1 MSTQGRLRSLAAEAR
16 ERCAG
21 ARKEREKRRGVPPRT
36 GDVFRFEETAELA
49 VLWALVE
56 HDAETRRFLAIAA
69 DLNPLLA
76 STDVAV
82 PPESVC
88 GSLSLRCGV
97 EVRLDEGDFDGATW
111 AGSLERAVV
120 EQVREKREEIAS
132 GDVAGSLF
140 ARETDVDPE
149 YQDWLEDGLEKAQA
163 ALLRTRQR
171 REMKA
176 SPGKIL
182 DFHAPDR
189 TGFYGVPYSLAASIL
204 LVVSLGLLAGLVW
217 QQSELK
223 RRRSADQQIN
233 LPLVH
238 LALGRVRGEVAPLEF
253 PAAARSC
260 LRLGEASASY
270 PAYRLEIREQDT
282 GALVWASDELTPT
295 KERLTRAEP
304 ILLTVLLPRRLFA
317 DGGEYRVRLSGL
329 LGGRAA
335 EIEEFL
341 LRAQNE

>member
-1 MSTQGRLRSLAAEAR
+1 MRTQVRLRGLAAEAR

-21 ARKEREKRRGVPPRT
+21 AREEREKRRGTPPQT

-49 VLWALVE
+49 VLWALIE
-56 HDAETRRFLAIAA
+56 HDAEKRRFLAIAA
-69 DLNPLLA
+69 DLHPLVA

-82 PPESVC
+82 PPDDDY

-97 EVRLDEGDFDGATW
+97 EVWLDEGDFDRATW

-120 EQVREKREEIAS
+120 GEVRQKRAEIAS

-149 YQDWLEDGLEKAQA
+149 YRDWLEDGPEKAQA

-171 REMKA
+171 REPKA

-182 DFHAPDR
+182 DFRGSER
-189 TGFYGVPYSLAASIL
+189 TGFYGIPYSLAASIL
-204 LVVSLGLLAGLVW
+204 LVVSLGLVAGLVW
-217 QQSELK
+217 QQSELD
-223 RRRSADQQIN
+223 RRRFADQQIN

-238 LALGRVRGEVAPLEF
+238 LALGRVRGEVATLEL
-253 PAAARSC
+253 PAAAKFC
-260 LRLGEASASY
+260 LLLVEASASY
-270 PAYRLEIREQDT
+270 PAYRLEIREQDSD
-282 GALVWASDELTPT
+282 ALVWASDELTPT
-295 KERLTRAEP
+295 KERQTRTEP
-304 ILLTVLLPRRLFA
+304 IVLSVLLPRRLFA

-329 LGGRAA
+329 LGGQAA

>member
-1 MSTQGRLRSLAAEAR
+1 M
-16 ERCAG
+16 
-21 ARKEREKRRGVPPRT
+21 PP
-36 GDVFRFEETAELA
+36 D
-49 VLWALVE
+49 
-56 HDAETRRFLAIAA
+56 D
-69 DLNPLLA
+69 DY
-76 STDVAV
+76 
-82 PPESVC
+82 

-120 EQVREKREEIAS
+120 DEVREKREEIAS

-149 YQDWLEDGLEKAQA
+149 YRDWMEDGPEKAQA

-176 SPGKIL
+176 SPGKVL
-182 DFHAPDR
+182 DFHASDR
-189 TGFYGVPYSLAASIL
+189 TGFYGVPFSLAASIL

-217 QQSELK
+217 QQSELD

-238 LALGRVRGEVAPLEF
+238 LALGRVRGEVATLEL
-253 PAAARSC
+253 PAAATSC
-260 LRLGEASASY
+260 LLLVEASASY

-282 GALVWASDELTPT
+282 DALVWTSDELTPT
-295 KERLTRAEP
+295 KERLTRSEP
-304 ILLTVLLPRRLFA
+304 IVLSVLLPRRLLA
-317 DGGEYRVRLSGL
+317 TGEYRVRLFGL
-329 LGGRAA
+329 RDGEVEAL
-335 EIEEFL
+335 EEYL
-341 LRAQNE
+341 